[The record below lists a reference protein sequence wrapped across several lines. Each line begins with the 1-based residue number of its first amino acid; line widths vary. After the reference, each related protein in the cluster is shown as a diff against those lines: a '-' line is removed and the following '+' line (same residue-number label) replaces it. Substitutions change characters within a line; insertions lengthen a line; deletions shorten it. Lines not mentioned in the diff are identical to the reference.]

1 MKRKFS
7 ANKTFCS
14 ISLLVVFLCIVVY
27 GSRFFYYYSKNKET
41 ASTGVTTLVKTIK
54 DKNKENKNFGAISGS
69 YYFVND
75 ADNNY
80 VKYSNITWR
89 IVKINSDNTILLVAN
104 ESVSNLAFGENKK
117 SFKESYIYEWLNK
130 TEVDN
135 TGIFERNLSEVKG
148 TLVKQKLCK
157 DKVNSLKKITCNKKD
172 KDIYVG
178 LLSIEDYINVG
189 ADKSYLNNNSSF
201 YLSNLN
207 KENRVWFVSDGKL
220 SSSDGTDLYGIRPT
234 ILVRDGLNYI
244 SGDGSEA
251 SPYILTDKNN
261 LFGSY
266 VTLGEDKWQIYDV
279 NNEEV
284 KMSLVGY
291 VMNYDNTPFE
301 RDYST
306 LGYKYDIKEYNT
318 LPYYLNNRYLT
329 VRINYGNI
337 LDECS
342 WNNGYYGP
350 ENGYDYKALYNS
362 MVNAKV
368 GLLSVPDINLNKEL
382 NRYYMMSGYA
392 ENSNLVYYRNEDGQ
406 LTTSISDEDNKIVPA
421 ICINSSKLKLNEDG
435 TYGVE

>member
-14 ISLLVVFLCIVVY
+14 ISLLVVFLCIIVY
-27 GSRFFYYYSKNKET
+27 GSRLFYYYSKHKQKNSSE
-41 ASTGVTTLVKTIK
+41 VVTLVEKVKQANK
-54 DKNKENKNFGAISGS
+54 DNKNFGAISGN
-69 YYFVND
+69 YYFIND
-75 ADNNY
+75 ANNNY
-80 VKYSNITWR
+80 VKYSNIIWR
-89 IVKINSDNTILLVAN
+89 IVKINSNNSILLVAN
-104 ESVSNLAFGENKK
+104 ESISDLAFGENKK

-130 TEVDN
+130 KNLDN
-135 TGIFERNLSEVKG
+135 TGILERNLTDVNNIL
-148 TLVKQKLCK
+148 TKQNICK
-157 DKVNSLKKITCNKKD
+157 DSVNNLKKITCNKEEKN
-172 KDIYVG
+172 IYIG
-178 LLSIEDYINVG
+178 LLSVQDYINVG

-207 KENRVWFVSDGKL
+207 KENKVWYVADGKL
-220 SSSDGTDLYGIRPT
+220 SNSDGTDLYGVRPT
-234 ILVRDGLNYI
+234 ILIRDGLNYI

-251 SPYILTDKNN
+251 SPYTITNKND
-261 LFGSY
+261 LFGSF

-306 LGYKYDIKEYNT
+306 IGYKYDKNEYNT
-318 LPYYLNNRYLT
+318 LPYYLNNRYLS

-350 ENGYDYKALYNS
+350 ENNYDYKNLYNS
-362 MVNAKV
+362 MVTAKI
-368 GLLSVPDINLNKEL
+368 GLLSVTDVNLNKEL
-382 NRYYMMSGYA
+382 NKYYMMSGYA
-392 ENSNLVYYRNEDGQ
+392 ENSNLVYYRDEEGK

-421 ICINSSKLKLNEDG
+421 VCINSSKLKLKEDG